1 MSHEIT
7 PGSRESSP
15 TRGRAEAGGSEQ
27 SPLQCRARF
36 LENWDWQAITNLN
49 RRLCEGQRAQHGPN
63 PESHAASQKEWEG
76 LQKEALTFLEVI
88 GHLQKFHRQ
97 APFLFF
103 NGNTFAELGRGLS
116 YALFADVTA
125 VRKKQLASLVAH
137 FIAGVP
143 EVDEVALRTGLQE
156 LTRLENFQV
165 GDKVTTLQK
174 TLSGIVTKINQD
186 GGIVRKC
193 DQTGAVMTDP
203 PQSLLSPR
211 TRK

>member
-7 PGSRESSP
+7 PGSRESAS
-15 TRGRAEAGGSEQ
+15 TGRRAETGGGEQ
-27 SPLQCRARF
+27 SPLQCRTRF
-36 LENWDWQAITNLN
+36 LENWNWSAITHLN

-63 PESHAASQKEWEG
+63 PESHASCQKEWED
-76 LQKEALTFLEVI
+76 LQKKSLTFLEVI
-88 GHLQKFHRQ
+88 EHLQKFPRR

-116 YALFADVTA
+116 YALFADVMA

-143 EVDEVALRTGLQE
+143 EVDETALRTGLEE

-174 TLSGIVTKINQD
+174 TLSGIIIKINED
-186 GGIVRKC
+186 GSIVWSATKPVR
-193 DQTGAVMTDP
+193 Q
-203 PQSLLSPR
+203 
-211 TRK
+211 